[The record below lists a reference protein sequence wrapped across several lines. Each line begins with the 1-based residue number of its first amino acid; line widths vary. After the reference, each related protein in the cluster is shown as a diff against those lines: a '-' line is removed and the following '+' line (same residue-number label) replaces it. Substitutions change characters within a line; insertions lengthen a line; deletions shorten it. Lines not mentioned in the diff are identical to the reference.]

1 LPNSADG
8 KLYIRFGVAL
18 AANSY
23 TASFLIDRPIYYHNG
38 TKICEYD
45 QEANEIIYKRPSSG
59 TYVLKSVDGALSWVA
74 E

>member
-1 LPNSADG
+1 MPNSADG
-8 KLYIRFGVAL
+8 KLYIMFGYAL
-18 AANSY
+18 AAAGY
-23 TASFLIDRPIYYHNG
+23 TASFLAQRPIYYHNG

-59 TYVLKSVDGALSWVA
+59 TYVLKSVDGVLSWVT